1 MSTQCSQNLSER
13 SAGKLMRYG
22 RNYAGLQFGKAG
34 KSLLAATAIGWG
46 LFVYSVLS
54 PGFERHRLQT
64 EISHLRQQIETITA
78 ERDQLAKENDRRIL
92 AGHDLHTMQMRI
104 EAATEELQQ
113 LDSLRANVGQ
123 ALEQARLQLTG
134 PSDQPTTMA
143 VSTTSAVRL
152 SKQEIRAAQEAL
164 VDFGYGKLKADGSLG
179 PSTRKAVVAFER
191 AKGLPV
197 TGRLGTATMQ
207 ALRTH
212 TASVTQ

>member
-1 MSTQCSQNLSER
+1 MS
-13 SAGKLMRYG
+13 YG
-22 RNYAGLQFGKAG
+22 RSRAEGQFGVRG
-34 KSLLAATAIGWG
+34 IGLSAATVVGWG
-46 LFVYSVLS
+46 LLTYSVLS
-54 PGFERHRLQT
+54 TGSEEHTLQS
-64 EISHLRQQIETITA
+64 EISQLRQQIETVTA

-92 AGHDLHTMQMRI
+92 AGQDLHTIQLRT

-113 LDSLRANVGQ
+113 LDSLRASVSQ
-123 ALEQARLQLTG
+123 AIEQARLQLTG
-134 PSDQPTTMA
+134 PTDQPIAMTESST

-179 PSTRKAVVAFER
+179 PSTRNAIEAFER

-197 TGRLGTATMQ
+197 TGKLGTATLQ

-212 TASVTQ
+212 TAAVIQ